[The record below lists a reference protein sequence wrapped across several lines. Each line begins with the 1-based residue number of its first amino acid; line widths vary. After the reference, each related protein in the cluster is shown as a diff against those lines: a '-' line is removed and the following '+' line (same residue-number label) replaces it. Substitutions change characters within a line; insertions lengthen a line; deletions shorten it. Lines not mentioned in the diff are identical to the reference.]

1 MTLLI
6 IVLILWVLPLVLIL
20 KSNRTQGAEKIAW
33 LIAIV
38 TISWLAWGLYL
49 LLAPIKHKVC

>member
-20 KSNRTQGAEKIAW
+20 KSNRTQGAEKITW

-38 TISWLAWGLYL
+38 TISWLAWVLYL
-49 LLAPIKHKVC
+49 LLAPIKRKVC